1 MVSKP
6 LSSEAFD
13 SAFGPI
19 LLVGSELGI
28 VAVDLNATGQL
39 DTRRS
44 SLTEGLGQSV
54 LATSTGKIRKAI
66 HQITSYL
73 EGGREHFSF
82 DVDLR
87 GTPFQR
93 RVWEAL
99 SLIPYGETRSYQEV
113 AHYLGRPKSVR
124 AVANACGQNPM
135 PLVIPCHRVVSSDG
149 GLGGFS
155 AGLALKRRLLNMERG
170 ANTHLPLFEVAEAK
184 EARSQRRKHRED
196 VLEHVSPHL
205 AAWLRSHLDD
215 HPIAAESRPM
225 TPEAW
230 LADVLEETQPQ
241 ELAYLA
247 ESIAVHIQETPSRIL
262 SQLAEELVAAAL
274 TLGVQHEGDE
284 LQLEPLLRA
293 AALIDSPFFEV
304 TCRRILSR
312 EHARASSVAGISDVL
327 RHVLDG
333 SLETSKRL
341 RDRAVDLWVLV
352 EQRQPS
358 SVWSATSSDD
368 PSAIYAAH
376 GLWRE
381 ALIMAE
387 NALALGQQD
396 PATLLKRISE
406 FHEQLGG
413 IREAYEATLRL
424 VALTP
429 SPEAKQRL
437 RVLADRLESKDPNGH
452 SS

>member
-1 MVSKP
+1 MVSNP

-13 SAFGPI
+13 SPFGPI
-19 LLVGSELGI
+19 LVVGSELGI
-28 VAVDLNATGQL
+28 VAVELNTAEPL
-39 DTRRS
+39 DTRRQAHA
-44 SLTEGLGQSV
+44 EGLGQPV
-54 LATSTGKIRKAI
+54 LATSTGTIRKAV
-66 HQITSYL
+66 HQLTSYL
-73 EGGREHFSF
+73 EGGRKHFAF
-82 DVDLR
+82 DIDLR

-99 SLIPYGETRSYQEV
+99 ALIPYGETRSYQQV

-124 AVANACGQNPM
+124 AVANACGQNPI
-135 PLVIPCHRVVSSDG
+135 PLVIPCHRVVASDG

-155 AGLALKRRLLNMERG
+155 AGLSLKRRLLNLESG
-170 ANTHLPLFEVAEAK
+170 DTSHLPLFEMAEAK
-184 EARSQRRKHRED
+184 EARSQRKKHRED
-196 VLEHVSPHL
+196 ALEHVSPHL
-205 AAWLRSHLDD
+205 AGWLRTHLDD
-215 HPIAAESRPM
+215 APMPVESRPM

-230 LADVLEETQPQ
+230 LAEVLEETQPQ

-247 ESIAVHIQETPSRIL
+247 ESIAVHVQKAPSRVL
-262 SQLAEELVAAAL
+262 GQLAEELVAAAL
-274 TLGVQHEGDE
+274 TLGVMHEGDE
-284 LQLEPLLRA
+284 LRLEPLLRA

-312 EHARASSVAGISDVL
+312 EHAHSSSVAGISDVL
-327 RHVLDG
+327 RSVLDG

-358 SVWSATSSDD
+358 SVWSVTSSDD
-368 PSAIYAAH
+368 PSAVYAAH

-387 NALALGQQD
+387 NALAFGQQE
-396 PATLLKRISE
+396 PGILLQRISE
-406 FHEQLGG
+406 YHEQLGE

-437 RVLADRLESKDPNGH
+437 RVLADTLESKDPNGH